1 VITAAGGLALFLL
14 GMSMMTDGLKT
25 FAGSGL
31 RRWLA
36 RGTATPLRGVLSGV
50 AVTALVQSSSAVTIA
65 TIGFVNAGMLTLRQ
79 ALGVV
84 FGTNVGTT
92 MTGWLVSLVGFG
104 WKIDNLALPLL
115 AVGVVLR
122 LAAEP
127 QRLRGLGEALAGF
140 GLFFL
145 ALSLLQDAFAGF
157 AAAHGTALVTT
168 GAGLAGVAA
177 AVGAGIL
184 VTTLTQ
190 SSSAAL
196 AIILSA
202 ASSGLVDLPAA
213 AAAVIGANI
222 GTTST
227 AALAAIRATAAA
239 RRLALGHIAFNLVT
253 GAIALLL
260 LPLVLAAVARLAAVL
275 EIGSG
280 AAPFLALFHTS
291 FNVLGVLIMLPLAG
305 RLAERLERWFHT
317 EDENLARP
325 QFLDGTL
332 AATPALAVAAID
344 AELRRLG
351 AAVGQLGRLAL
362 ASATEVPAAGGE
374 VATPDS
380 VARQSAAA
388 RELGNAVVRYASQV
402 QTEAMQAGVAA
413 DLTRLV
419 RAARYLD
426 EAARLMPRLRALRD
440 AQRALDDGA
449 TLAVVRSVLE
459 AAAGVVA
466 GLGALDAQDAARATV
481 VDLAAER
488 FESHYALA
496 KSGVLTAIVQRRVS
510 VDAADELLDALSATR
525 RLVDQL
531 VKAERLLR
539 GAAPGGTRGDGAGG
553 ARG

>member
-1 VITAAGGLALFLL
+1 MTLQTVITAAGGLALFLL
-14 GMSMMTDGLKT
+14 GMLMMTDGLKT
-25 FAGSGL
+25 FAGAGL
-31 RRWLA
+31 RQMLA

-115 AVGVVLR
+115 TVGVVLR
-122 LAAEP
+122 LAAD
-127 QRLRGLGEALAGF
+127 QNRLRGLGEALAGF

-145 ALSLLQDAFAGF
+145 ALSLLQSAFADF
-157 AAAHGTALVTT
+157 AATHGSALVSA
-168 GAGLAGVAA
+168 GGGPAGLAA

-202 ASSGLVDLPAA
+202 ASSGLVDLPSA

-227 AALAAIRATAAA
+227 AALAAVRATAAA
-239 RRLALGHIAFNLVT
+239 KRLALGHIAFNLVT
-253 GAIALLL
+253 ATIALLL
-260 LPLVLAAVARLAAVL
+260 LPLVLAIVARLAAAL

-305 RLAERLERWFHT
+305 RLADRLERWFHT
-317 EDENLARP
+317 DDENLARP
-325 QFLDGTL
+325 QHLDQTL
-332 AATPALAVAAID
+332 AATPALAVAAVD

-351 AAVGQLGRLAL
+351 AAVGQLGRLTL
-362 ASATEVPAAGGE
+362 AAATGVPSNAGPI
-374 VATPDS
+374 ATTDE

-388 RELGNAVVRYASQV
+388 RELSDAVIRYAAQV

-413 DLTRLV
+413 ELARLV

-426 EAARLMPRLRALRD
+426 EAARLMPRMRALRD
-440 AQRALDDGA
+440 AQRALDDGG
-449 TLAVVRSVLE
+449 TLALVQSVVA
-459 AAAGVVA
+459 AAAGVVE
-466 GLGALDAQDAARATV
+466 GLGTMDADDAARATA
-481 VDLAAER
+481 VDLAIER
-488 FESHYALA
+488 FESHYAQA
-496 KSGVLTAIVQRRVS
+496 KSGVLGAIVQRCVS

-525 RLVDQL
+525 RLVEQL

-539 GAAPGGTRGDGAGG
+539 GPAPRELAA
-553 ARG
+553 